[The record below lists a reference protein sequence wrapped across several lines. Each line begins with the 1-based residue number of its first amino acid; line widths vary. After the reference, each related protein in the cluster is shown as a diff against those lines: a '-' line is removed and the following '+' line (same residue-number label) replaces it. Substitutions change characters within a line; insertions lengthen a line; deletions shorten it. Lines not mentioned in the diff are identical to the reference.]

1 MCKFDWSQK
10 RRQRETLEFDME
22 RFRAFEKRMSR
33 LLPLHETAVLENVLM
48 SQRLR
53 CNEYF
58 PQALVQVASRFGVN
72 SWLTKPNPST
82 S

>member
-33 LLPLHETAVLENVLM
+33 LLPLHETAVLENVLI
-48 SQRLR
+48 SPRLR
-53 CNEYF
+53 CNGYF
-58 PQALVQVASRFGVN
+58 PQELVQVASRFWVN
-72 SWLTKPNPST
+72 SWLTKPNLST
-82 S
+82 F